1 MPEYDLRVCVRLRR
15 WNEVKRQ
22 LELWVCIQEMNDDG
36 EYVDVEVDTSTPGI
50 LTGGIYMLKQGLQR
64 RVVVSVDT
72 VPDSGMLPLVCESI
86 TSVSIGNVVARY
98 VVAWYGSFPLF
109 TIDYRCE
116 DIKKVG
122 ELRSDI
128 VCDKVGL
135 DSLFQK
141 TLIIS

>member
-1 MPEYDLRVCVRLRR
+1 
-15 WNEVKRQ
+15 
-22 LELWVCIQEMNDDG
+22 MNDDG

-98 VVAWYGSFPLF
+98 VVA
-109 TIDYRCE
+109 
-116 DIKKVG
+116 
-122 ELRSDI
+122 
-128 VCDKVGL
+128 
-135 DSLFQK
+135 
-141 TLIIS
+141 